1 MICIKLHIYSHYF
14 RCSVVTDSG
23 KIATWYDESV
33 NHVCGKLEHPAT
45 MYPDF
50 QSDKIV
56 SLHTCVLFTA
66 VRLESGSIYWWGVLP
81 FAQRKRLLEKYTNKK
96 KSSSKQQKK
105 KSKSGT
111 NSSSNTASTSSTTSN
126 TNNEITVGS
135 QVCMRKA
142 PMYHAGK
149 NF

>member
-1 MICIKLHIYSHYF
+1 M
-14 RCSVVTDSG
+14 
-23 KIATWYDESV
+23 

-111 NSSSNTASTSSTTSN
+111 NSSSNTASTSSTSN

>member
-1 MICIKLHIYSHYF
+1 MAYKQLSFFF

-45 MYPDF
+45 LYPDF

-66 VRLESGSIYWWGVLP
+66 VRLESGAIYWWGVLP

-105 KSKSGT
+105 KSKSAT
-111 NSSSNTASTSSTTSN
+111 SASTSSTSAN
-126 TNNEITVGS
+126 TNVVTNEITVGS

-149 NF
+149 GNFTFL